1 MNRVEIIDL
10 VKNVGVFKHKE
21 EKTLQIIY
29 PPLVEQAFQFIT
41 SQGIKATK
49 DQLYKQ
55 MVEDG
60 ILTETGGPT
69 KKAIDQGI
77 VAVYQQKHET
87 LKEFLRDYPIFK
99 GYTTSEF
106 TQQDGIWYVS
116 QKVIKDIQAILDAND
131 SDIDTFNQIQT
142 YFDYRNYDDP
152 HGSIAEIKG
161 IYHPLY
167 TPYDE
172 SLFEIVNGKVAI
184 PFGVM
189 ADIVYRCEVG
199 ELDVDDDTINGFKV
213 LLARMEG

>member
-1 MNRVEIIDL
+1 M
-10 VKNVGVFKHKE
+10 
-21 EKTLQIIY
+21 QIIY

-87 LKEFLRDYPIFK
+87 LKEFKKEYPIFK
-99 GYTTSEF
+99 GYGRSEF

-116 QKVIKDIQAILDAND
+116 QKIIKDVQAILDAND
-131 SDIDTFNQIQT
+131 CDIDIFNQIRT

-161 IYHPLY
+161 VYHPLY
-167 TPYDE
+167 TPYDD

-184 PFGVM
+184 PLGVM
-189 ADIVYRCEVG
+189 ADIVYRCECG
-199 ELDVDDDTINGFKV
+199 ELDVDADVIEGFKS